1 MKEFAAL
8 QDMSQ
13 MPVME
18 RLLNALIVTALGM
31 GITFIVLIALL
42 YAIKFM
48 SSLLNPRV
56 SPTELVA
63 EKGPE
68 VKEPVIEA
76 SHQEDEEEL
85 VAVLIAAIASAS
97 GRGYEEIKIRG
108 FKEVGVGIPLW
119 SQAGVLETMNRE
131 I

>member
-18 RLLNALIVTALGM
+18 RLINGLIVTVLGM

-42 YAIKFM
+42 FAIKLM
-48 SSLLNPRV
+48 SHLLNPKT
-56 SPTELVA
+56 SPAELVVDKKPEA
-63 EKGPE
+63 VQVEK
-68 VKEPVIEA
+68 A
-76 SHQEDEEEL
+76 SSQDEEEL
-85 VAVLIAAIASAS
+85 VAVLIAAVAAAS
-97 GRGYEEIKIRG
+97 GQSYEQIKLRG
-108 FKEVGVGIPLW
+108 FRELGVNIPLW